1 MATSDFLIIN
11 SITYLTHQLTKGCS
25 FVRLVERVLRVVSPH
40 VVVRRVVVD
49 LAAVVREHTGRV
61 ELARVLVAV
70 QALVLDAQAQVV
82 PLFLVESAAD
92 DAGHEVWLQPVGV
105 SRGFRQQCDPVPVVV
120 QLRVVL
126 DNRLD
131 AQGVFDRSD
140 LVLLFF
146 DLLLELGDLPFQ
158 VELVVELPG

>member
-1 MATSDFLIIN
+1 M
-11 SITYLTHQLTKGCS
+11 
-25 FVRLVERVLRVVSPH
+25 VSPH

-49 LAAVVREHTGRV
+49 LAAVVREHTGSV
-61 ELARVLVAV
+61 ELAGVFVAV
-70 QALVLDAQAQVV
+70 QAFVLDAQAQVV

-92 DAGHEVWLQPVGV
+92 YAGHEVGLDAVGV
-105 SRGFRQQCDPVPVVV
+105 SRSLRQQCDPVPVVL

-131 AQGVFDRSD
+131 AQGVFDCSD
-140 LVLLFF
+140 LVLLLLNF
-146 DLLLELGDLPFQ
+146 LLELGDLLFQ